1 MFVRNKAQ
9 ADVYGG
15 HYYPF
20 AADQTVLEGTF
31 NPADLEDD
39 PVVTQFAL
47 QNMTGETVKTTVN
60 DVVLYTPDNTAVH
73 TSGLVANGWNPATI
87 TPFGSEPVYQG
98 TVDFTQQYA
107 YVGPYSGD
115 VAVGTYHHYTFH
127 TTETIPGEFQMV
139 TVIGEDVQ
147 TTPVE
152 AIDNIYAFDVFD
164 NYSFLALQYTGTTS
178 ASIHFDRITREVLEI
193 DPTPINEHE
202 RSVADVVSTRLY
214 NMSGQP
220 IDRLM
225 KGVNIVRETFGDG
238 TSRTRKVVVR

>member
-1 MFVRNKAQ
+1 
-9 ADVYGG
+9 
-15 HYYPF
+15 
-20 AADQTVLEGTF
+20 
-31 NPADLEDD
+31 
-39 PVVTQFAL
+39 
-47 QNMTGETVKTTVN
+47 
-60 DVVLYTPDNTAVH
+60 
-73 TSGLVANGWNPATI
+73 
-87 TPFGSEPVYQG
+87 
-98 TVDFTQQYA
+98 
-107 YVGPYSGD
+107 
-115 VAVGTYHHYTFH
+115 
-127 TTETIPGEFQMV
+127 MV

-152 AIDNIYAFDVFD
+152 AIDNTYAFDVFD

-202 RSVADVVSTRLY
+202 RSVAGVVSTRLY
-214 NMSGQP
+214 NISGQP